1 MLAVVGALGVALAR
15 GVAAQPGCPPGGAE
29 VGVFV
34 ENLSDDPS
42 VAVTLSGELLDATA
56 TCAGPG
62 DTEYEG
68 SFTCVGAG
76 LVACGS
82 VSGLRPGAWVNHLSA
97 TVAGSSPQTQ
107 HQRAVF
113 VARGAAANALVW
125 TVYPRTTIVTD
136 ATEAS
141 LRAALDA
148 ASPGPAL
155 VRFSPT
161 AFPGADAPRTI
172 DLDGGPC
179 AS

>member
-1 MLAVVGALGVALAR
+1 VLAVVGALGVALAR

-82 VSGLRPGAWVNHLSA
+82 VSGLRPGAWVNHAPTVPDFLSF
-97 TVAGSSPQTQ
+97 
-107 HQRAVF
+107 VF
-113 VARGAAANALVW
+113 FGMLIFNR
-125 TVYPRTTIVTD
+125 
-136 ATEAS
+136 
-141 LRAALDA
+141 
-148 ASPGPAL
+148 
-155 VRFSPT
+155 
-161 AFPGADAPRTI
+161 
-172 DLDGGPC
+172 
-179 AS
+179 